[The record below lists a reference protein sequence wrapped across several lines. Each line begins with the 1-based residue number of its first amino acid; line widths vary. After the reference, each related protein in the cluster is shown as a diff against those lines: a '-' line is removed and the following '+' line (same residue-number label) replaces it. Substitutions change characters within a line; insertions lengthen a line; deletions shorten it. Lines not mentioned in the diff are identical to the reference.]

1 MTILNYKKFGNGEK
15 KFIFLHELMG
25 DCANYEN
32 CLNYFDKNLFTIF
45 MVDLRGY
52 GLSKNIL
59 GKYNLDEAV
68 NDVINLVTNLVTN
81 LKLTDYI
88 LVAHS
93 MSSMIAQHITSKDK
107 RVNKLILLTPIS
119 YKGVKSTQK
128 AKDNLLAQM
137 EKNSGKIEEIV
148 EQSSKRYN
156 QTWRDYRINLAY
168 NSSILEARIAYMNMY
183 LNVDYESSF
192 EKLEIDIP
200 IKIITGKYDFPVF
213 SKNEVEKYFQEF
225 KDVEIIEFEEAGHYP
240 MIECPVLFASK
251 IEFWAK

>member
-15 KFIFLHELMG
+15 KLIFLHELMG
-25 DCANYEN
+25 DCTNYEN
-32 CLNYFDKNLFTIF
+32 CLNYFDKNLFKIF

-59 GKYNLDEAV
+59 GKYNLDEAA
-68 NDVINLVTNLVTN
+68 NDVINLATNLT
-81 LKLTDYI
+81 LTDYI

-93 MSSMIAQHITSKDK
+93 MSSMIAQHIASKDK
-107 RVNKLILLTPIS
+107 RVKKLILLTPIS
-119 YKGVKSTQK
+119 YKGVKSTKK

-156 QTWRDYRINLAY
+156 QTWKNYRINLAY
-168 NSSILEARIAYMNMY
+168 NCSILEARIAYMSMY
-183 LNVDYESSF
+183 LNTDYENNF
-192 EKLEIDIP
+192 EKLEIDVP

-213 SKNEVEKYFQEF
+213 SKNEVEKYFQVF
-225 KDVEIIEFEEAGHYP
+225 NNVEIIEFEEAGHYP

-251 IEFWAK
+251 IEFWAKNI

>member
-1 MTILNYKKFGNGEK
+1 MKILNYKKFGNGDK
-15 KFIFLHELMG
+15 KLIFLHELMG

-32 CLNYFDKNLFTIF
+32 CLNYFDKNFFTIF

-68 NDVINLVTNLVTN
+68 NDVINLVTNLT
-81 LKLTDYI
+81 LTDYI

-107 RVNKLILLTPIS
+107 RVKKLILLIPIS

-128 AKDNLLAQM
+128 AKDNLLTQM
-137 EKNSGKIEEIV
+137 EKNSGKIEDIV

-183 LNVDYESSF
+183 LNVDYESNF

-225 KDVEIIEFEEAGHYP
+225 KDVEIIEFKEAGHYP

>member
-1 MTILNYKKFGNGEK
+1 MTILNYKNFGNGEK
-15 KFIFLHELMG
+15 KLIFLHELMG
-25 DCANYEN
+25 DCTNYEN
-32 CLNYFDKNLFTIF
+32 CLNYFDKYLFTIF

-59 GKYNLDEAV
+59 GKFNLDEAV
-68 NDVINLVTNLVTN
+68 KDVINLVTNL
-81 LKLTDYI
+81 KLTEYI
-88 LVAHS
+88 LIAHS

-107 RVNKLILLTPIS
+107 RVKKLILLTPIS

-156 QTWRDYRINLAY
+156 QTWKNYRINLAY
-168 NSSILEARIAYMNMY
+168 NCSILEAKIAYMSMY
-183 LNVDYESSF
+183 LNIDYENNF
-192 EKLEIDIP
+192 EKIEIDVP

-225 KDVEIIEFEEAGHYP
+225 KDVEIIEFEEGGHYP

-251 IEFWAK
+251 IEFWANNL

>member
-1 MTILNYKKFGNGEK
+1 MI
-15 KFIFLHELMG
+15 
-25 DCANYEN
+25 
-32 CLNYFDKNLFTIF
+32 
-45 MVDLRGY
+45 
-52 GLSKNIL
+52 
-59 GKYNLDEAV
+59 
-68 NDVINLVTNLVTN
+68 NLVTN
-81 LKLTDYI
+81 LKLTDYV

-107 RVNKLILLTPIS
+107 RVKKLILLTPIS
-119 YKGVKSTQK
+119 YKGVKSTKK

-156 QTWRDYRINLAY
+156 QTWKNYRINLAY

-183 LNVDYESSF
+183 LNVDYESNF

-213 SKNEVEKYFQEF
+213 SKNEVVKYFEEF

>member
-1 MTILNYKKFGNGEK
+1 
-15 KFIFLHELMG
+15 
-25 DCANYEN
+25 
-32 CLNYFDKNLFTIF
+32 

-68 NDVINLVTNLVTN
+68 NDVINLVTNL
-81 LKLTDYI
+81 KLTDYV

-107 RVNKLILLTPIS
+107 RVKKLILLTPIS

-128 AKDNLLAQM
+128 AKDNLLTQM
-137 EKNSGKIEEIV
+137 EKNSGKIEDIV

-168 NSSILEARIAYMNMY
+168 NSSLLEARISYMNMY
-183 LNVDYESSF
+183 LNVDYENNF
-192 EKLEIDIP
+192 EKLEIDVP

>member
-1 MTILNYKKFGNGEK
+1 MKILNYKKFGNGEK
-15 KFIFLHELMG
+15 KLIFLHELMG
-25 DCANYEN
+25 DCTNYEN
-32 CLNYFDKNLFTIF
+32 CLIYFDKNLFTIF

-68 NDVINLVTNLVTN
+68 NDVINLVTNL
-81 LKLTDYI
+81 KLTDYV

-107 RVNKLILLTPIS
+107 RVKKLILLTPIS

-156 QTWRDYRINLAY
+156 QTWKNYRINLAY
-168 NSSILEARIAYMNMY
+168 NSSIVEARIAYMSMY
-183 LNVDYESSF
+183 LNVDYENNF
-192 EKLEIDIP
+192 EKIEIDVP

-213 SKNEVEKYFQEF
+213 SKNEVVKYFEEF
-225 KDVEIIEFEEAGHYP
+225 KDVEIIEFEEAGHWP
-240 MIECPVLFASK
+240 MIERAVRCASK
-251 IEFWAK
+251 IECWAK

>member
-15 KFIFLHELMG
+15 KLIFLHELMG
-25 DCANYEN
+25 DCTNYEN
-32 CLNYFDKNLFTIF
+32 CLIYFDKNLFTIF

-68 NDVINLVTNLVTN
+68 NDVINLVTNL
-81 LKLTDYI
+81 KLTDYV

-107 RVNKLILLTPIS
+107 RVKKLILLTPIS

-128 AKDNLLAQM
+128 AKDSLLTQM
-137 EKNSGKIEEIV
+137 EKNSGKIEDIV

-156 QTWRDYRINLAY
+156 QIWKDYRINLAY
-168 NSSILEARIAYMNMY
+168 NSSLLEARISYMNMY
-183 LNVDYESSF
+183 LNIDYESNF
-192 EKLEIDIP
+192 EKLEIDVP

-213 SKNEVEKYFQEF
+213 SKNEVAKYFEEF
-225 KDVEIIEFEEAGHYP
+225 NDVEIVEFEEAGHYP
-240 MIECPVLFASK
+240 MIESPVLFASK
-251 IEFWAK
+251 IEFWVKNL